1 MRLNWIVVVVVSV
14 MLSLAACNST
24 APAPAAQT
32 GTGAQ
37 APKAGDSFAQLAT
50 YEDPNKKFRIDAP
63 ASWRAQPQKLVQDNM
78 KAATAFVG
86 PEGFISVTQF
96 DFGSVPAEPASVLV
110 DSFLQVT
117 GVRSYKNFKELARLP
132 ESNQTVWVEMEY
144 LNGENRPIHNLTQL
158 RIDGS
163 RISLIAVNFDQSAWP
178 RAVEI
183 SKQIIKSYVL
193 LDNKSG

>member
-1 MRLNWIVVVVVSV
+1 MRLNWIVVVLVS
-14 MLSLAACNST
+14 LTLTLAACNST

-32 GTGAQ
+32 AAGA

-50 YEDPNKKFRIDAP
+50 YEDPDKKFRIDAP

-96 DFGSVPAEPASVLV
+96 DFGKTPAEPATVLV

-117 GVRSYKNFKELARLP
+117 GVTQNKDYQQLARLP
-132 ESNQTVWVEMEY
+132 VSPTQVMIETQYTNNQGRQ
-144 LNGENRPIHNLTQL
+144 LHSLGEL
-158 RIDGS
+158 RVDGQ
-163 RISLIAVNFDQSAWP
+163 RISLISVNFNADVWP
-178 RAVEI
+178 RAVTAA
-183 SKQIIKSYVL
+183 KQMIDSYTFT
-193 LDNKSG
+193 DNKGG

>member
-1 MRLNWIVVVVVSV
+1 MRLNWIVVVLVS
-14 MLSLAACNST
+14 LTLTLAACNST

-32 GTGAQ
+32 AAGA

-50 YEDPNKKFRIDAP
+50 YEDPDKKFRIDAP

-96 DFGSVPAEPASVLV
+96 DFGKTPAEPATVLV

-117 GVRSYKNFKELARLP
+117 GVRNNKNFKELARLP

-144 LNGENRPIHNLTQL
+144 LNGQNRPIHNLTQL
-158 RIDGS
+158 RIDGP